1 MYRFVADGIESALEQ
16 ARAAAGNKD
25 VTLMGGADL
34 GRQYLAAGLVDDIS
48 IHLVPVLFGTGTRM
62 FEGPPQGTR
71 APAGG

>member
-1 MYRFVADGIESALEQ
+1 VYRFVADGIESALEQ
-16 ARAAAGNKD
+16 ARAAAGDKD
-25 VTLMGGADL
+25 VTITGGDL

-71 APAGG
+71 AAAGG